1 MKTSHILPLL
11 SALALCA
18 LAAVPLEWVADV
30 ERPAPA
36 QFAVM
41 RGETVSLRAAL
52 VRRGAPYDLAN
63 AADAAIYW
71 QTNGMGGAWWSADA
85 TIASNTIAATF
96 TPAMDPGAPTVT
108 AFLSARDADGAIY
121 RAQATL
127 RFIHAPGAVPNEI
140 DLPARV
146 IDFATVEVANAPWIE
161 EETDPTVPAW
171 AKSPT
176 PPLTEEADPVWA
188 AEKGFYATAAAL
200 SAAATASTNYTD
212 AAVAGRVSTGGDTMT
227 GGLTV
232 PNLTV
237 GGRPLGSTIGEGSVA
252 EGSGTTA
259 SGSYSHAEGVGTI
272 ASGTASHAEGAETIA
287 SGTASHAE
295 GEITIASGYASHA
308 AGFNAFATNAAAF
321 VWHGAAE
328 DFSGPPYYS
337 HGDGTFNINPV
348 GGAAGFYIGE
358 TNLVGLLPEYIATV
372 ETERA
377 TVYHGT
383 SRDTSLRDGK
393 LVLLY
398 LRTQP
403 SNNFSLNLTLADGSS
418 TGNIPVRFWGTTA
431 AGTQITAGSI
441 IHIVYRGGAWY
452 WSDRD
457 TNTDTY
463 DRVRINQ
470 EIRAYANIGRNSL
483 CGASTNGLGYV
494 KLAPGAVIDPA
505 QPLLYLNKT
514 STLAAGSRDSN
525 FYRVTNVGTALLS
538 YHGVAGKQRSPLY
551 LLGALSDDGRAFTV
565 CDPAFSYEPEPPC
578 FPLGFFH
585 ATTTN
590 SFYFIPGPIILP
602 PSVPATRKIAG
613 VPLFADIPLAG
624 GAIVT
629 NGALRLYDAAPD
641 GTLSNLLW
649 DSSSAADTAT
659 VADLARRVT
668 ALESGGGAASWANYD
683 AQGADNP
690 DPDVVMLNRAYTA
703 IGSGFHWASS
713 GGHYCLCSS
722 GSVAYLA
729 DAGGSLR
736 LFGNSISNY
745 VGIVAGGV
753 VTVGAR
759 ASGFAVDGGV
769 ASITY
774 SWSGGAHPTI
784 YGAATLSGP
793 WSEMTSAVWVD
804 DAEAGTATASFPA
817 DGNSFFYKAT
827 TTAQLGEHLESTLP
841 AYLPGGVMTR
851 ANDLDPVVF
860 DSAITI
866 TSGGHTYRIPAQLV
880 E

>member
-11 SALALCA
+11 SALVLCA
-18 LAAVPLEWVADV
+18 RAAVPLEWTADV

-36 QFAVM
+36 QVAVM
-41 RGETVSLRAAL
+41 RGETVALRAAL

-63 AADAAIYW
+63 AGDAAIYW
-71 QTNGMGGAWWSADA
+71 QTNGMGSAWWSADA

-96 TPAMDPGAPTVT
+96 TPAMDPGAPTVN

-121 RAQATL
+121 RAQAAL

-140 DLPARV
+140 DLPARA
-146 IDFATVEVANAPWIE
+146 IDFATVEVSNAPWV
-161 EETDPTVPAW
+161 ETEIDPTVPAW
-171 AKSPT
+171 AKAAT
-176 PPLTEEADPVWA
+176 PPLTEEVDPIASAWLSANTNAQGRISHAAHAESADGANSADRA
-188 AEKGFYATAAAL
+188 AYADSASYANHADSAGHASSADSASGASYAGVANAL
-200 SAAATASTNYTD
+200 SGEFGTRSSEVIFTALDAAATKGELSEAI
-212 AAVAGRVSTGGDTMT
+212 AAIPAPDLSK
-227 GGLTV
+227 L
-232 PNLTV
+232 PNVDEITV
-237 GGRPLGSTIGEGSVA
+237 GG
-252 EGSGTTA
+252 
-259 SGSYSHAEGVGTI
+259 
-272 ASGTASHAEGAETIA
+272 
-287 SGTASHAE
+287 
-295 GEITIASGYASHA
+295 
-308 AGFNAFATNAAAF
+308 
-321 VWHGAAE
+321 
-328 DFSGPPYYS
+328 
-337 HGDGTFNINPV
+337 
-348 GGAAGFYIGE
+348 
-358 TNLVGLLPEYIATV
+358 TNLVGLLPEYIAAPETV
-372 ETERA
+372 RTN
-377 TVYHGT
+377 VYTGV
-383 SRDTSLRDGK
+383 SRDTELRDGK

-398 LRTQP
+398 LATQP
-403 SNNFSLNLTLADGSS
+403 SGAFSLNLQLADGTW
-418 TGNIPVRFWGTTA
+418 TGAKAVRFWGTSG
-431 AGTQITAGSI
+431 AGTQISAGSI

-470 EIRAYANIGRNSL
+470 EVRAASAIGRNSL
-483 CGASTNGLGYV
+483 CGAATNDTGYV
-494 KLAPGAVIDPA
+494 KLAPGVVIDPA

-525 FYRVTNVGTALLS
+525 FYRVTGVGTALLS

-551 LLGALSDDGRAFTV
+551 LLGELSDDGRAFTV
-565 CDPAFSYEPEPPC
+565 GDPAFAYEPEPPC
-578 FPLGFFH
+578 FPLGLFH
-585 ATTTN
+585 AATTN
-590 SFYFIPGPIILP
+590 NFYFIPGPLILP
-602 PSVPATRKIAG
+602 PAVPATRKIAG
-613 VPLFADIPLAG
+613 VPLSADIPLAG

-659 VADLARRVT
+659 VADLARRVA

-753 VTVGAR
+753 ITVGAR
-759 ASGFAVDGGV
+759 ANGFAVEGGV

-784 YGAATLSGP
+784 YGAATLAGP

-817 DGNSFFYKAT
+817 AGNSFFYKAT
-827 TTAQLGEHLESTLP
+827 TTAQLDEHLVSTLP
-841 AYLPGGVMTR
+841 AYLPGGIMTR

-860 DSAITI
+860 DSTITI
-866 TSGGHTYRIPAQLV
+866 TSGGHTYRVPAQLV
-880 E
+880 Q

>member
-1 MKTSHILPLL
+1 MKITLPACLP
-11 SALALCA
+11 ALALVA
-18 LAAVPLEWVADV
+18 RAAVPLEWTADI

-41 RGETVSLRAAL
+41 RGETVSLCAAL
-52 VRRGAPYDLAN
+52 VRRGAPYDLAD
-63 AADAAIYW
+63 AANAAIYW
-71 QTNGMGGAWWSADA
+71 QTNGMGGAWWSTDA

-96 TPAMDPGAPTVT
+96 TPAMDPGAPTANV
-108 AFLSARDADGAIY
+108 FLSARDADGAIY
-121 RAQATL
+121 RAQAML
-127 RFIHAPGAVPNEI
+127 RFIHAPGATPNEI
-140 DLPARV
+140 DLPARA
-146 IDFATVEVANAPWIE
+146 IDFATVEVSNAPWIDE
-161 EETDPTVPAW
+161 ER
-171 AKSPT
+171 
-176 PPLTEEADPVWA
+176 DPVASAWLDANTNVQGRISHA
-188 AEKGFYATAAAL
+188 AHAESADGANSADRAAYADSASYANHAESAGHASSADGASYAGVAGAL
-200 SAAATASTNYTD
+200 SGEFGTRSSEVIFTALDAAATKDELSEAI
-212 AAVAGRVSTGGDTMT
+212 AAIPAPDLSKLPDVAEI
-227 GGLTV
+227 
-232 PNLTV
+232 TV
-237 GGRPLGSTIGEGSVA
+237 GG
-252 EGSGTTA
+252 
-259 SGSYSHAEGVGTI
+259 
-272 ASGTASHAEGAETIA
+272 
-287 SGTASHAE
+287 
-295 GEITIASGYASHA
+295 
-308 AGFNAFATNAAAF
+308 
-321 VWHGAAE
+321 
-328 DFSGPPYYS
+328 
-337 HGDGTFNINPV
+337 
-348 GGAAGFYIGE
+348 

-383 SRDTSLRDGK
+383 SRDVALRDGK

-441 IHIVYRGGAWY
+441 IHVVYRAGAWY

-457 TNTDTY
+457 SNSDTY
-463 DRVRINQ
+463 DRIRVNQ
-470 EIRAYANIGRNSL
+470 EVRAAEAIGRNSI
-483 CGASTNGLGYV
+483 CGAATNGLGYLKV
-494 KLAPGAVIDPA
+494 APGEVIDPA
-505 QPLLYLNKT
+505 QPLLYLYKT

-525 FYRVTNVGTALLS
+525 FYSVTGVGTALLS

-565 CDPAFSYEPEPPC
+565 GDPAFAYEPEPPC

-590 SFYFIPGPIILP
+590 SFYFIPGPLMLP
-602 PSVPATRKIAG
+602 PAVPVTRKIAG
-613 VPLFADIPLAG
+613 VPLSADIPLAG

-659 VADLARRVT
+659 VADLARRIA
-668 ALESGGGAASWANYD
+668 ALESGGGAASWADYD
-683 AQGADNP
+683 AQGANNP

-759 ASGFAVDGGV
+759 ASGFAVEGGV
-769 ASITY
+769 ASISY

-784 YGAATLSGP
+784 YGAATLAGP
-793 WSEMTSAVWVD
+793 WTEMTSAVWVD

-841 AYLPGGVMTR
+841 AYLPGGIMTR
-851 ANDLDPVVF
+851 ANDLDPVIY
-860 DSAITI
+860 DATITI

-880 E
+880 D